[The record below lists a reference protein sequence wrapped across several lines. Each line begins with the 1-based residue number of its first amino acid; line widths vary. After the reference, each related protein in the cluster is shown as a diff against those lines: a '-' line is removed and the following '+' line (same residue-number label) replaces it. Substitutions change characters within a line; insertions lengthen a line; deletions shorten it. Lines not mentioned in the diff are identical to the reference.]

1 MVEKM
6 RKNFVL
12 LFSIFGLCACANID
26 KTPPKIV
33 QNACSIL
40 DEKNE
45 WEKPIFIAAREWKI
59 SPGTIL
65 AIMRQESG
73 FRHNARP
80 IDKKSGK
87 KLSSALGYSQA
98 LDATWQ
104 DYEKARGKAKR
115 KDFNDAADFI
125 GWYSD
130 KIHKITKVQKSD
142 AMNLYLAFHEGPGG
156 YNKKTYVSK
165 PWLLNVAQ
173 KVQTNAYIYDKQLYD
188 CETRKMKK
196 LAKN

>member
-1 MVEKM
+1 MK
-6 RKNFVL
+6 KNLVIIFPL
-12 LFSIFGLCACANID
+12 LLICSCASVD

-45 WEKPIFIAAREWKI
+45 WEKPIFSASKEWKI

-80 IDKKSGK
+80 IDKKTGK

-98 LDATWQ
+98 LDATWS
-104 DYEKARGKAKR
+104 DYERERGKAKR
-115 KDFNDAADFI
+115 KDFDDAADFI
-125 GWYSD
+125 GWYAN
-130 KIHKITKVQKSD
+130 KINKITKIQKSD
-142 AMNLYLAFHEGPGG
+142 TLNLYLAFHEGPGG
-156 YNKKTYVSK
+156 FNKKTYASK
-165 PWLLNVAQ
+165 PWLINVAQ
-173 KVQTNAYIYDKQLYD
+173 KVNNNALNYDKQLFE

-196 LAKN
+196 FVKIADK